1 MSSVRFLNY
10 KFCLNGAYSKTSKQ
24 AHSRPQLQVGQC
36 AARPV
41 GEQNCR
47 RSIVEENEHFA
58 VATVGRWTKFNGKQR
73 SFIMSD
79 DCCATVALQLFYSLA
94 TLSLSC
100 CQTVALQS
108 DNSSAS
114 MSCDSRMT
122 VAWQSRCSWT
132 ILSPSCCT
140 NAARLSGN
148 SSAIISNDVLRCSR
162 ATVELQSLY
171 NSASSTFP
179 VRRCTPN
186 WLHKAV
192 CCIWFYQLIGR
203 PKVSIDSTAAD
214 AW

>member
-58 VATVGRWTKFNGKQR
+58 VATVGRWTKFKGKQR
-73 SFIMSD
+73 SFIMSS

-108 DNSSAS
+108 DKAPRV
-114 MSCDSRMT
+114 CRVT
-122 VAWQSRCSWT
+122 VAWQS
-132 ILSPSCCT
+132 P
-140 NAARLSGN
+140 
-148 SSAIISNDVLRCSR
+148 DSR
-162 ATVELQSLY
+162 AAAGQFY
-171 NSASSTFP
+171 
-179 VRRCTPN
+179 RR
-186 WLHKAV
+186 AV
-192 CCIWFYQLIGR
+192 ARMQRDCR
-203 PKVSIDSTAAD
+203 ATARR
-214 AW
+214 